1 MPDVVTNF
9 FSSLTAQHYFF
20 FLFAIVAIASALEVV
35 MQRSP
40 LYSAIALIFTL
51 AAIAANFVLLKA
63 QFLAALQ
70 IIVYAGAIIVLF
82 VFVIMLLNVRAEE
95 SRLDRYGALRW
106 IAVPSVLVLFAG
118 AFFAI
123 GFSKLDTLTQ
133 SPASA
138 TAGTVE
144 AIAKSMFTTYLLP
157 FEAASV
163 LIMMAIVGALVLAAR
178 AREYDAELEGLEQP
192 AELPGPEPEPESVT
206 IPTPDEV
213 EVS

>member
-1 MPDVVTNF
+1 MLDTLTNYLTN
-9 FSSLTAQHYFF
+9 LTAEHYFF
-20 FLFAIVAIASALEVV
+20 FLFAIVAIASSLEVV

-40 LYSAIALIFTL
+40 LYSAVALIFTM

-63 QFLAALQ
+63 QFLAAIQ

-95 SRLDRYGALRW
+95 SRLDRFTALRF
-106 IAVPSVLVLFAG
+106 IAVPSAIVLFVG
-118 AFFAI
+118 AFAAI
-123 GFSKLDTLTQ
+123 RFSNLDTL
-133 SPASA
+133 SPAPTA
-138 TAGTVE
+138 AKAGTTE
-144 AIAKSMFTTYLLP
+144 QIAELMFTKYLLP

-178 AREYDAELEGLEQP
+178 AKDVDPDPADLESSEAETP
-192 AELPGPEPEPESVT
+192 APEPEDELE
-206 IPTPDEV
+206 EV

>member
-1 MPDVVTNF
+1 MFDAITNY
-9 FSSLTAQHYFF
+9 FSNLTPEHYFF

-40 LYSAIALIFTL
+40 LYSAVALIFTM
-51 AAIAANFVLLKA
+51 AALAANFVLLKA
-63 QFLAALQ
+63 QFLAAIQ

-95 SRLDRYGALRW
+95 SRLDRFTALRW
-106 IAVPSVLVLFAG
+106 IAAPSAIVLFAG
-118 AFFAI
+118 AFAAI
-123 GFSKLDTLTQ
+123 RFSNLDTLAP
-133 SPASA
+133 SPTAA
-138 TAGTVE
+138 AAGTTE
-144 AIAKSMFTTYLLP
+144 RIAEVMFTKYLLP

-178 AREYDAELEGLEQP
+178 AKEYDAELSGIENRQDP
-192 AELPGPEPEPESVT
+192 PEPEPE
-206 IPTPDEV
+206 PEAKPEEV